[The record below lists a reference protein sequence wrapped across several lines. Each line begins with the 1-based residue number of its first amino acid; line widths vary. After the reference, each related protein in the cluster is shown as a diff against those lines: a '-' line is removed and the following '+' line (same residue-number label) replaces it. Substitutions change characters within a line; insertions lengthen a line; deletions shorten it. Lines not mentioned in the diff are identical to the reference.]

1 MLELSEELIELL
13 AEEGTDVLAAYIGE
27 NACDNSLVYQSLFYV
42 LSKGI
47 EFVLPTLLSASFGDP
62 TAFTLGLIRRDIN
75 RIQKDLDYFR
85 EIPFHQIKYLI
96 EEVQHD
102 LDDEEN
108 HFDAYEKFRLIERK
122 SIESIFSSK
131 KFEHKIKAAEI
142 SILAKSYIKRF
153 NQDSRTFEELFE
165 LEEAKRKSLASQMMK
180 LLTEFENMPEYIDA
194 KESSK
199 DAWYRLEHKRRENH
213 SIVDQVDNLKI
224 SVYTNSVLCLPAIQE
239 SKVYLWDDNPVLV
252 KSWKLFRSW
261 IPEGERQA
269 LETSLTRD
277 DLSLLFSAED
287 TDVMDEFGEFN
298 WIFGTGSDDEESV
311 EQDQDEGSSNSDEEE
326 SSDEETFSKLPKYF
340 IDKTDDEN
348 LSENEDEVN
357 EEDLEEEAS
366 SRPASSMSLMS
377 SVSIYEQNSVE
388 VFGTRFDPFRIYTN
402 LYGTVFIKSGLKCK
416 LFLNGEVQE
425 ESDVVQNAWRIDE
438 PSENLRLEFLIR
450 RENLRSINNMSVR
463 RLNLTEKV
471 GMELIDLLS
480 GNYHCSGRA
489 RMCLHGGTISL
500 VQWSVPYSEVHDA
513 LETERDIQSP
523 LFQPLPLD
531 GNQPYFK
538 AIIDG
543 RSRKAAIK
551 KFGWTSDQNQLVAGI
566 IVWNTESGAINTV
579 GRLKTLSRKVKDL
592 QMRDIDWDGL
602 SSCEAENKM
611 IRMDIFFFSFINCN
625 PAEL

>member
-1 MLELSEELIELL
+1 MVELSEELIELL
-13 AEEGTDVLAAYIGE
+13 AEEGTDVLATYIGE

-62 TAFTLGLIRRDIN
+62 AAFTLGLIRRDIN

-96 EEVQHD
+96 EEVQHE

-108 HFDAYEKFRLIERK
+108 HLDAYEKFKLIERK
-122 SIESIFSSK
+122 SIEAIFSSK

-153 NQDSRTFEELFE
+153 NQDSRNFEELFE
-165 LEEAKRKSLASQMMK
+165 LDEAKRKSLASQMLK

-194 KESSK
+194 KENAK
-199 DAWYRLEHKRRENH
+199 DAWYRMEHKRRENH

-224 SVYTNSVLCLPAIQE
+224 SVYTNSVLCLPSIQE

-252 KSWKLFRSW
+252 KSWKLYRSW

-269 LETSLTRD
+269 LETSVTKD
-277 DLSLLFSAED
+277 DLSLLFSIGE

-298 WIFGTGSDDEESV
+298 WIFGTGSDEEDTD
-311 EQDQDEGSSNSDEEE
+311 EQDHGDSSSSSEEDELSDEENI
-326 SSDEETFSKLPKYF
+326 SKLPKYF

-348 LSENEDEVN
+348 LSDNEDEVN

-377 SVSIYEQNSVE
+377 SVSIYEENSVE
-388 VFGTRFDPFRIYTN
+388 VFGTRFDPFRIYTD
-402 LYGTVFIKSGLKCK
+402 LYGTVYIKSGLKCK

-425 ESDVVQNAWRIDE
+425 ESEIVQNAWRIDE
-438 PSENLRLEFLIR
+438 SSENLRIEFLILR
-450 RENLRSINNMSVR
+450 DNLKSINNISVR

-480 GNYHCSGRA
+480 GSYYCNGRA
-489 RMCLHGGTISL
+489 RHCLHGGTISL
-500 VQWSVPYSEVHDA
+500 IQWNIPFSEIHDA
-513 LETERDIQSP
+513 LDTERDIQSP

-531 GNQPYFK
+531 GHQPYFK

-543 RSRKAAIK
+543 RSRKAGIK
-551 KFGWTSDQNQLVAGI
+551 KFGWTSDQDPLVAGI
-566 IVWNTESGAINTV
+566 IVWNTESGAINSL

-592 QMRDIDWDGL
+592 QLRDIDWDEL
-602 SSCEAENKM
+602 SSCEAENKLV
-611 IRMDIFFFSFINCN
+611 RMDIFFFSFINCGPVN
-625 PAEL
+625 

>member
-1 MLELSEELIELL
+1 MVELSEELIGLL
-13 AEEGTDVLAAYIGE
+13 TEEGTDVLATYIGE

-62 TAFTLGLIRRDIN
+62 AAFTLGLIRRDIN

-96 EEVQHD
+96 EEVQHE

-108 HFDAYEKFRLIERK
+108 HLDAYEKFKLIERK
-122 SIESIFSSK
+122 SIEAIFSSK

-153 NQDSRTFEELFE
+153 NQDSRNFEELFE
-165 LEEAKRKSLASQMMK
+165 LEEAKRKSLASQMLK

-194 KESSK
+194 KENAK
-199 DAWYRLEHKRRENH
+199 DAWYRMEHKRRENH

-224 SVYTNSVLCLPAIQE
+224 SVYTNSVLCLPSIQE

-252 KSWKLFRSW
+252 KSWKLYRSW

-269 LETSLTRD
+269 LETSVTKD
-277 DLSLLFSAED
+277 DLSLLFSIGE

-298 WIFGTGSDDEESV
+298 WIFGTGSDEEDTD
-311 EQDQDEGSSNSDEEE
+311 EQDHGDSSSSSEEDELSDEENI
-326 SSDEETFSKLPKYF
+326 SKLPKYF

-348 LSENEDEVN
+348 LSDNEDEVN

-377 SVSIYEQNSVE
+377 SVSIYEENSVE
-388 VFGTRFDPFRIYTN
+388 VFGTRFDPFRIYTD
-402 LYGTVFIKSGLKCK
+402 LYGTVYIKSGLKCK

-425 ESDVVQNAWRIDE
+425 ESEIVQNAWRIDE
-438 PSENLRLEFLIR
+438 TSENLRIEFLILR
-450 RENLRSINNMSVR
+450 DNLKSINNISVR

-480 GNYHCSGRA
+480 GNYYCNGRA
-489 RMCLHGGTISL
+489 RHCLHGGTISL
-500 VQWSVPYSEVHDA
+500 IQWNIPFSEIHDA
-513 LETERDIQSP
+513 LDTERDIQSP

-531 GNQPYFK
+531 GHQPYFK

-543 RSRKAAIK
+543 RSRKAGIK
-551 KFGWTSDQNQLVAGI
+551 KFGWTSDQNPLVAGI
-566 IVWNTESGAINTV
+566 IVWNTESGAINSL

-592 QMRDIDWDGL
+592 QLRDIDWDDL
-602 SSCEAENKM
+602 SSCEAENKLV
-611 IRMDIFFFSFINCN
+611 RMDIFFFSFINCGPVN
-625 PAEL
+625 